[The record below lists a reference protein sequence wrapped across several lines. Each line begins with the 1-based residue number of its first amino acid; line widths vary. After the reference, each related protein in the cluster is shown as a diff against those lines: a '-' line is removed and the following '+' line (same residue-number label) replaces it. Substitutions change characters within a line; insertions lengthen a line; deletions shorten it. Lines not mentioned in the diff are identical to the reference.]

1 MDVQYRCGAL
11 KDRVAAELP
20 EALDSLERSEILR
33 AALYEMSRTV
43 IPALGLPG
51 KSQEYLDGQAAV
63 SELISFI
70 AIPLIRNSTQD
81 NSGVAVLTEIA
92 EGCLD
97 PLLQKKLSIYAQELL
112 AKSRSQHQS
121 KVGLGWRDACL
132 LLGVVATALLAVYLL
147 MPQLQPSTG
156 VVARNSTAP
165 PNPAPAV
172 VPASE
177 AVHPAAPQPASTGPA
192 SPVDVAGRETAE
204 PAPER
209 PALQAPEAKGA
220 VSAPEQITHVRVV
233 NNQVLVPVTL
243 KNGGETVRVELVL
256 DTGSTR
262 TSIHEALV
270 SRLRIDLRLARLS
283 QSEVAD
289 GRVIRS
295 RSVILDSVGVGPFTL
310 ASAEVDL
317 IAYKGSDGVHD
328 GLLGMDFLGN
338 HRYQIDME
346 RELVRWF

>member
-20 EALDSLERSEILR
+20 EALDSLERGEILR

-43 IPALGLPG
+43 IPALGRPG
-51 KSQEYLDGQAAV
+51 KSQEYLEGQAAV

-81 NSGVAVLTEIA
+81 SSGVAVLTEIA

-97 PLLQKKLSIYAQELL
+97 PLLKKKLSIYAQELL
-112 AKSRSQHQS
+112 AKSRPQPQN
-121 KVGLGWRDACL
+121 VGLGWRDACL
-132 LLGVVATALLAVYLL
+132 LLGMVATALLAVYLL
-147 MPQLQPSTG
+147 MPETQPSTE
-156 VVARNSTAP
+156 VAARNLTAP
-165 PNPAPAV
+165 SNPAPV
-172 VPASE
+172 VPPDSE
-177 AVHPAAPQPASTGPA
+177 AVRPAAPQPASSGPA
-192 SPVDVAGRETAE
+192 SPVAVASRERAD

-209 PALQAPEAKGA
+209 PQQQVPEVKVAAL
-220 VSAPEQITHVRVV
+220 STEQVTRVRVV

-243 KNGGETVRVELVL
+243 KNGGETVKVELVL

-262 TSIHEALV
+262 TSIHEALA
-270 SRLRIDLRLARLS
+270 SRLRIDLRLARVS

-289 GRVIRS
+289 GRIIRS
-295 RSVILDSVGVGPFTL
+295 RSVTLDSVGVGPFSL

-317 IAYKGSDGVHD
+317 IPYKGSDGVHD
-328 GLLGMDFLGN
+328 GLLGMDFLGK

-346 RELVRWF
+346 RELIRWF